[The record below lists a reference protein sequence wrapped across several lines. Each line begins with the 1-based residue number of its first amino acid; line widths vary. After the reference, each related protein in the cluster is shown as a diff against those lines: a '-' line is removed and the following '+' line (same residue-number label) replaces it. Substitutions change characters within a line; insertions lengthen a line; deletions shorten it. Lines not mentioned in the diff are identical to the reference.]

1 MGTNKIGR
9 MLIIGAIPSLVS
21 FIFTFSY
28 LFFIINYLK
37 YYFSILDIFTWAT
50 LALGVVGLVSLHK
63 CSLGIT
69 RRNLDNIRK
78 KN

>member
-1 MGTNKIGR
+1 MGANKIGR

-21 FIFTFSY
+21 FVFTFSY

-37 YYFSILDIFTWAT
+37 YYFSIVDIFTWVA

-69 RRNLDNIRK
+69 RRILDKIRK
-78 KN
+78 KD

>member
-1 MGTNKIGR
+1 MGANKIGR

-21 FIFTFSY
+21 FVFTFSY

-37 YYFSILDIFTWAT
+37 YYFSIVDMFTWVA

-69 RRNLDNIRK
+69 RRILDKIRK
-78 KN
+78 KD